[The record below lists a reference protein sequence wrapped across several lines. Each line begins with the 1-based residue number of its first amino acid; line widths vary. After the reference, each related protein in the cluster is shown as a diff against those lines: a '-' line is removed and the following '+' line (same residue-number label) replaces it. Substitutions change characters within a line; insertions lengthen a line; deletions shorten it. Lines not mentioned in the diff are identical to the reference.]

1 MSSPTLSD
9 PIALAEAGYWVFP
22 LSDRRK
28 WPSKSALGGRD
39 WGDYFTN
46 PTLGH
51 AALLGRLVVAKDS
64 ATGYGVVLQ
73 AGDPVPLV
81 VLDADLYGLDTPEA
95 AWAAFGLPSEPMPAW
110 VRSASGGYHF
120 WWRWD
125 PEMGDI
131 ERLPNKFSIAG
142 VSGEIRASR
151 GMRALIVLPGSVAV
165 SKGKGIGHYI
175 AMPEMPPVE
184 ELGTFPVSM
193 FRRLTFDDPAAP
205 VEKQLPT
212 EAQHFLDLV
221 GNMGEIPQGSRNE
234 TLAQFGQIL
243 GRCLG
248 WKSPSDEILAQLH
261 EKVSPLLG
269 GDFSD
274 REFRS
279 AVSGGWKRG
288 SKNRQAHGAAS
299 DVPTATEVLEE
310 AVRLFGG
317 PPWLIEVLSPERKT
331 QEYILGIGGSP
342 SSPEGGRSCT
352 LARIEDL
359 LVELARLSGAE
370 LDVVVQSPLWV
381 NGKWR
386 KALHYAVMVDRGVD
400 ILGMSPSEIVWD
412 RLRILARDA
421 AREGRVTHA
430 WAAERPAGTDSYLVN
445 PPSESFASLAL
456 LPRAVETLYLS
467 SSNVAAARRLVKARS
482 VTKGK
487 LLAFNLA
494 DIQTEANDPDLLDYV
509 ARELMRVPVEIV
521 GQS

>member
-51 AALLGRLVVAKDS
+51 SALLGRLVVAKDS

-288 SKNRQAHGAAS
+288 
-299 DVPTATEVLEE
+299 
-310 AVRLFGG
+310 
-317 PPWLIEVLSPERKT
+317 
-331 QEYILGIGGSP
+331 
-342 SSPEGGRSCT
+342 
-352 LARIEDL
+352 
-359 LVELARLSGAE
+359 
-370 LDVVVQSPLWV
+370 
-381 NGKWR
+381 
-386 KALHYAVMVDRGVD
+386 
-400 ILGMSPSEIVWD
+400 
-412 RLRILARDA
+412 
-421 AREGRVTHA
+421 
-430 WAAERPAGTDSYLVN
+430 
-445 PPSESFASLAL
+445 
-456 LPRAVETLYLS
+456 
-467 SSNVAAARRLVKARS
+467 
-482 VTKGK
+482 
-487 LLAFNLA
+487 
-494 DIQTEANDPDLLDYV
+494 
-509 ARELMRVPVEIV
+509 
-521 GQS
+521 